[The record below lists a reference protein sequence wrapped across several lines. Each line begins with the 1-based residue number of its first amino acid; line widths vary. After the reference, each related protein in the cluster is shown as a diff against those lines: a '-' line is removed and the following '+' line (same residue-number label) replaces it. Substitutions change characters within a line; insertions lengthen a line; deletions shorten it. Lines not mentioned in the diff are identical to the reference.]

1 MPLSPGRQAQP
12 DGTLIP
18 DERVGQATAVHV
30 KDVGKACEKPEQ
42 ADDDDVT
49 GENPG
54 EQMGATG
61 DPFVEPTGQPA
72 TVLLPLLPLPL
83 PLPLPEIERQFPFES
98 EKRPWALQLAM
109 RASCRVRA
117 LLTATL

>member
-1 MPLSPGRQAQP
+1 MTVPLSPGRQAQP

-61 DPFVEPTGQPA
+61 DPFVEPTVGM
-72 TVLLPLLPLPL
+72 
-83 PLPLPEIERQFPFES
+83 
-98 EKRPWALQLAM
+98 KQLAP
-109 RASCRVRA
+109 RCVSAGNDCCS
-117 LLTATL
+117 T